1 MKKIITYFIKY
12 HVAVNVMVFA
22 FFAFGILGALNMK
35 SSFFPLVDS
44 QLIRISLA
52 YPGASPAEIEEGV
65 VLKIEDNLKGI
76 VGVERVTSVSRENS
90 ASVNVEVEKG
100 KNIDIVLSDVKNA
113 VDRVPS
119 FPSGMEPPV
128 IAKVESIRP
137 TISFTISGDN
147 VSLKSLKQYARNVE
161 NDIRGIEGI
170 SQVEISG
177 FPEEEIEIAVRE
189 NDLRAYKM
197 SFTEVANAVRNS
209 NILITG
215 GNIKTTDEDYLIR
228 ASNRSYYGI
237 ELQNLIVRTETNGN
251 IIRLKDIAEI
261 RDTWSEN
268 PDRLYYNGNLAID
281 ITVSNTNNEDL
292 ISSADKIKDYIDK
305 YNQQQQNVQLSV
317 TSDRSITLNG
327 RTKLLVEN
335 GIVGILLVLFFLALF
350 LNLRLAIWVAF
361 GLPVAFLGM
370 FIFAGQFGVTINVL
384 SLFGMII
391 VIGILVDD
399 GIVIGEN
406 IYHHYYDLGK
416 TKVQAAI
423 DGTMEVI
430 PPIVSAILTTII
442 AFSTFFFVD
451 GRIGSFFGEVSTIVL
466 LTLSVS
472 LIEALVILPAHIA
485 HSKALDRKKL
495 ENDEDKKTNKL
506 DAFFTKINRG
516 ADKYLGKFRD
526 NCYVPFLKFSLNNK
540 IFIFCLF
547 IATLFISFSALKGGI
562 IKSSFF
568 PRVASDRVQ
577 ITLNMPQGTNER
589 ITDSV
594 ISFIEEKVWLVN
606 KEFTAKQSGDE
617 DVVEN
622 VIKRVGPGS
631 ANATLSVNLLP
642 GETRDFSSPE
652 ITNAIQ
658 KLVGKVYGVESLVFG
673 SGGNFGGSPVAV
685 SLLGNNI
692 TELKAVKDELKQ
704 TLENN
709 PLLKDVTDNDPAGIK
724 EVRIKLKDNAYLLG
738 LNLQSIMS
746 QVRFGFFGFQAQRF
760 QRGQDEIKVWVRYD
774 KKDRSSINDL
784 DDMRII
790 TPIGTRVPLSEIAN
804 YTIERGDIAIN
815 HLEGKREIQI
825 SADLKDLETSE
836 TEILDNIKNNIMPEI
851 LSKYPTVSPLYEGQN
866 REAKK
871 TTDSLNL
878 VGPIILLLIY
888 IVIAF
893 TFRSYSQPI
902 LLIIMIPFSMI
913 GVIWGHYIHNFS
925 IGILSF
931 LGIIALI
938 GIMVNDGLVLIGKFN
953 SYLKEGFKFDDAL
966 IKAGQSRF
974 RAIFLTSLT
983 TIAGLAP
990 LIFEKSRQAQF
1001 LIPMAISIAY
1011 GIALATILTLV
1022 MLPLMLAASN
1032 TIKVQIKW
1040 LRTNQDVTKEEV
1052 ERAIIES
1059 NYNDGSTTEVEAKE
1073 AQERLESNYKKDK
1086 NE

>member
-12 HVAVNVMVFA
+12 PVAVNVIIIAFVVF
-22 FFAFGILGALNMK
+22 GVIGAISMK

-44 QLIRISLA
+44 QLIRISLV
-52 YPGASPAEIEEGV
+52 YPGASPAEMEEGV

-76 VGVERVTSVSRENS
+76 VGVERVTSVSKENS

-100 KNIDIVLSDVKNA
+100 KNIDVVLSDVKNA

-128 IAKVESIRP
+128 IAKVENNRP
-137 TISFTISGDN
+137 TISFTLSGEN
-147 VSLKSLKQYARNVE
+147 VSLKVLKQYARNVE
-161 NDIRGIEGI
+161 NDIRGIDGI
-170 SQVEISG
+170 SQVEITG
-177 FPEEEIEIAVRE
+177 YPEEEIEIAVRE
-189 NDLRAYKM
+189 KDLIAYNL
-197 SFTEVANAVRNS
+197 SITEVANAVQNS
-209 NILITG
+209 NLLITG
-215 GNIKTTDEDYLIR
+215 GNIKTAEEDYLIR

-237 ELQNLIVRTETNGN
+237 ELQNLIVRTEINGN
-251 IIRLKDIAEI
+251 IIRLKDVAEI

-292 ISSADKIKDYIDK
+292 ISSADKIKEYIYK
-305 YNQQQQNVQLSV
+305 YNQVQQNIQLNV
-317 TSDRSITLNG
+317 TSDRSTTLND
-327 RTKLLVEN
+327 RTWLLTKNAVS
-335 GIVGILLVLFFLALF
+335 GILLVLFFLALF
-350 LNLRLAIWVAF
+350 LNLRLAFWVAF
-361 GLPVAFLGM
+361 GLPISFLGM
-370 FIFAGQFGVTINVL
+370 FIFAAQLGVTINVL

-416 TKVQAAI
+416 SKIRAAI

-451 GRIGSFFGEVSTIVL
+451 GRIGSFFGEVSTIVI

-472 LIEALVILPAHIA
+472 LIEALIILPAHIA
-485 HSKALDRKKL
+485 HSKALERNRL
-495 ENDEDKKTNKL
+495 EDGTVKKTNKI
-506 DAFFTKINRG
+506 DTFFKKINKG
-516 ADKYLGKFRD
+516 ADALLVKFRD
-526 NCYVPFLKFSLNNK
+526 AYYMPFLKFSLQNK
-540 IFIFCLF
+540 IFIFCVFVAL
-547 IATLFISFSALKGGI
+547 LLVSFSALKGGVV
-562 IKSSFF
+562 KSSFF
-568 PRVASDRVQ
+568 PRIASDRVQ
-577 ITLNMPQGTNER
+577 ITLNMPQGTNEK
-589 ITDSV
+589 ITDSL

-606 KEFTAKQSGDE
+606 KEYTEKQTGNLN
-617 DVVEN
+617 VVEN
-622 VIKRVGPGS
+622 IIKRVGPGS
-631 ANATLSVNLLP
+631 ANGTLSVNLLP

-658 KLVGKVYGVESLVFG
+658 EKVGKIYGVESLVFG

-692 TELKAVKDELKQ
+692 KELKAVKEELKQ
-704 TLENN
+704 VLENN

-724 EVRIKLKDNAYLLG
+724 EVRITLKDKAYLLG
-738 LNLQSIMS
+738 LNLQTVMA
-746 QVRFGFFGFQAQRF
+746 QVRAGFFGFQAQRF

-774 KKDRSSINDL
+774 KKDRSSIKNL
-784 DDMRII
+784 DDMRVI
-790 TPIGTRVPLSEIAN
+790 TPSGVRVPFSEIAT
-804 YTIERGDIAIN
+804 YSIERGDISIN
-815 HLEGKREIQI
+815 HLEGQREIQI
-825 SADLKDLETSE
+825 TADLKELSASE
-836 TEILDNIKNNIMPEI
+836 TEILDNIKTNIMPEI
-851 LSKYPTVSPLYEGQN
+851 LSRYPTVTPLYEGQN
-866 REAKK
+866 REANK
-871 TTDSLNL
+871 TTDSLN
-878 VGPIILLLIY
+878 VVAPIILLLIY

-913 GVIWGHYIHNFS
+913 GVIWGHYIHNFAV
-925 IGILSF
+925 GILSF
-931 LGIIALI
+931 LGIIALV

-953 SYLKEGFKFDDAL
+953 SYLKEGMKFDDAL
-966 IKAGQSRF
+966 VRAGQSRF

-983 TIAGLAP
+983 TVAGLAP

-1011 GIALATILTLV
+1011 GIAIATVLTLI
-1022 MLPLMLAASN
+1022 MLPLLLSVSN
-1032 TIKVQIKW
+1032 TIKVKIKW
-1040 LRTNQDVTKEEV
+1040 LKTDRDITREEV

-1059 NYNDGSTTEVEAKE
+1059 KFDEDEV
-1073 AQERLESNYKKDK
+1073 
-1086 NE
+1086 

>member
-12 HVAVNVMVFA
+12 PVAVNVIILA
-22 FFAFGILGALNMK
+22 FFVFGILGAFSMK
-35 SSFFPLVDS
+35 SSFFPLTDS

-52 YPGASPAEIEEGV
+52 YPGASPAEMEEGV

-100 KNIDIVLSDVKNA
+100 KNIDVVLSDVKNA

-128 IAKVESIRP
+128 IAKVENNRP
-137 TISFTISGDN
+137 TISFTVSGEN
-147 VSLKSLKQYARNVE
+147 VSLKALKQYARNVE
-161 NDIRGIEGI
+161 NDIRGIDGI
-170 SQVEISG
+170 SQVAITG
-177 FPEEEIEIAVRE
+177 YPDEEIEIAVRE
-189 NDLRAYKM
+189 NDLRAYNL
-197 SFTEVANAVRNS
+197 SITEVANAVRNS

-215 GNIKTTDEDYLIR
+215 GNIKTADEDYLIR

-237 ELQNLIVRTETNGN
+237 ELQNLIVRTEINGN
-251 IIRLKDIAEI
+251 IIRLKDVAEL

-292 ISSADKIKDYIDK
+292 ISSADKIKEYIYK
-305 YNQQQQNVQLSV
+305 YNQEQQNVQLSV
-317 TSDRSITLNG
+317 TSDRSTTLND
-327 RTKLLVEN
+327 RTWLLTKN
-335 GIVGILLVLFFLALF
+335 AISGILLVLFFLALF
-350 LNLRLAIWVAF
+350 LNLRLAFWVAF
-361 GLPVAFLGM
+361 GLPISFLGM
-370 FIFAGQFGVTINVL
+370 FIFAAQLGVTINVL

-416 TKVQAAI
+416 SKIRAAI

-472 LIEALVILPAHIA
+472 LIEALIILPAHIA

-495 ENDEDKKTNKL
+495 ENGEEKKTNKL
-506 DAFFTKINRG
+506 DALFKRINKG
-516 ADKYLGKFRD
+516 ADTMLVKFRD
-526 NCYVPFLKFSLNNK
+526 AYYVPFLKFSLHNK
-540 IFIFCLF
+540 FFIFCVFVASL
-547 IATLFISFSALKGGI
+547 LISFSALRGGVV
-562 IKSSFF
+562 KSSFF
-568 PRVASDRVQ
+568 PRIASDQVK
-577 ITLNMPQGTNER
+577 ITLNMPQGTNEK
-589 ITDSV
+589 ITDSL
-594 ISFIEEKVWLVN
+594 ISYIEEQVWLVN
-606 KEFTAKQSGDE
+606 KEYTEKQTGKIPI
-617 DVVEN
+617 VEN
-622 VIKRVGPGS
+622 IIKRVGPGS

-652 ITNAIQ
+652 ITNLIQ
-658 KLVGKVYGVESLVFG
+658 QKVGKIYGVESLIFG

-692 TELKAVKDELKQ
+692 KELKAVKDELKQ
-704 TLENN
+704 ELENN

-724 EVRIKLKDNAYLLG
+724 EVKITLKDNAYLVG
-738 LNLQSIMS
+738 LNLQAVMA
-746 QVRFGFFGFQAQRF
+746 QVRSGFFGFQAQRF
-760 QRGQDEIKVWVRYD
+760 QRGQDEIKIWVRYD
-774 KKDRSSINDL
+774 KKDRSSIKNL

-790 TPIGTRVPLSEIAN
+790 TPTGTRIPFSEIAN
-804 YTIERGDIAIN
+804 YVIERGDIAIN

-825 SADLKDLETSE
+825 TADLKDLSASATD
-836 TEILDNIKNNIMPEI
+836 ILDNIKMNIMPEI
-851 LSKYPTVSPLYEGQN
+851 LSKYPTVKPLYEGQN

-878 VGPIILLLIY
+878 VGPIVLLLIY

-913 GVIWGHYIHNFS
+913 GVIWGHYIHDMAV
-925 IGILSF
+925 GILSF

-953 SYLKEGFKFDDAL
+953 SYLKEGMNFDDAL
-966 IKAGQSRF
+966 LRAGQSRF

-983 TIAGLAP
+983 TVAGLAP

-1011 GIALATILTLV
+1011 GIAIATVLTLI
-1022 MLPLMLAASN
+1022 MLPMMLSVSN
-1032 TIKVQIKW
+1032 SIKVKIKW
-1040 LRTNQDVTKEEV
+1040 LITNKAITKEEV

-1059 NYNDGSTTEVEAKE
+1059 KFDEDEI
-1073 AQERLESNYKKDK
+1073 
-1086 NE
+1086 